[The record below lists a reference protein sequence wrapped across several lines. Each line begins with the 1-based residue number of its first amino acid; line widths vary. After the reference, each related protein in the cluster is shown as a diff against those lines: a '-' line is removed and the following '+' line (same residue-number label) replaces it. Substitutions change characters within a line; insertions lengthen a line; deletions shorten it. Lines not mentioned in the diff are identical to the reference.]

1 LQMKDK
7 NGIFN
12 PIGGLIGRAN
22 FHNNYI
28 KNTNLFSMSGFSLEN
43 LSEGNNQFLLDS
55 RFLTFGDKAVIIYDV
70 PKFFSKI
77 KKGFES
83 KKKIIQIPNEP
94 FYFRHIEYVSNNY
107 NGRLGVFRKL
117 DSYKWQQELRIA
129 IYRNVKSLSPK
140 PYVFRIG
147 SLKKISMVF
156 DTEHLITEGLLINLQ
171 KSSVKITS

>member
-1 LQMKDK
+1 
-7 NGIFN
+7 
-12 PIGGLIGRAN
+12 
-22 FHNNYI
+22 
-28 KNTNLFSMSGFSLEN
+28 
-43 LSEGNNQFLLDS
+43 
-55 RFLTFGDKAVIIYDV
+55 
-70 PKFFSKI
+70 
-77 KKGFES
+77 
-83 KKKIIQIPNEP
+83 
-94 FYFRHIEYVSNNY
+94 NY